1 MSDNQDPTRNI
12 RRAVSTF
19 CVLSGRAAK
28 LLVEKELPPEDYGQQ
43 LLDDLEQTIQE
54 ARREDAQ
61 NVSEYAEFLA
71 RMQSQFRRYL
81 KGKTGLLGDDLPE
94 SWEPDS

>member
-28 LLVEKELPPEDYGQQ
+28 LLVEKELPPENYGQR
-43 LLDDLEQTIQE
+43 LLDDLEQTIRE
-54 ARREDAQ
+54 ARLEDAQ

-71 RMQSQFRRYL
+71 CMQSQFRRYL
-81 KGKTGLLGDDLPE
+81 KGKTGPLGGNLPHA
-94 SWEPDS
+94 WEPDD